1 MAVVNAP
8 IFLQGIII
16 YTLVHQLGP
25 EFSRAQSR
33 NIEAWLEAD
42 EHEGLFL

>member
-1 MAVVNAP
+1 MVVINAP
-8 IFLQGIII
+8 IFLQE

-25 EFSRAQSR
+25 EFVRAQNW